1 MMTVINSSGNEMSD
15 IRFLITGATGA
26 TGGAAAAQLLDKG
39 EHVRAFVHREDDR
52 SEALRK
58 RGAEVVVGDL
68 LDFDAVREA
77 LDGVNRA
84 YFVYP
89 IRPGLVQ
96 ATAQFAQSALE
107 AGVEG
112 IVNMSQI
119 SARGDAK
126 SDSAREHWLAEQVF
140 DWSRLNVAHVRPTYF
155 AEWLLY
161 LAPMIRQGVMY
172 APFTGTHPSP
182 VRTRA
187 VSSPAYSKIPN
198 RTAVKFILSMVR
210 SN

>member
-1 MMTVINSSGNEMSD
+1 MSD
-15 IRFLITGATGA
+15 TRFLITGATGA
-26 TGGAAAAQLLDKG
+26 TGSAAAALLLDRG
-39 EHVRAFVHREDDR
+39 ERVRAFVHREDDR

-77 LDGVNRA
+77 LNGVNRA

-126 SDSAREHWLAEQVF
+126 SHSAREHWLAEQVF
-140 DWSRLNVAHVRPTYF
+140 AIGQGSTLLTSGRPISRNGCST
-155 AEWLLY
+155 
-161 LAPMIRQGVMY
+161 
-172 APFTGTHPSP
+172 
-182 VRTRA
+182 
-187 VSSPAYSKIPN
+187 
-198 RTAVKFILSMVR
+198 
-210 SN
+210 

>member
-1 MMTVINSSGNEMSD
+1 MSD
-15 IRFLITGATGA
+15 TRFLITGATGA

-39 EHVRAFVHREDDR
+39 ERVRGLGHGEDGR
-52 SEALRK
+52 SEGLRK

-77 LDGVNRA
+77 LNGVNRA

-119 SARGDAK
+119 SARGNAK
-126 SDSAREHWLAEQVF
+126 SHSAPEHWLAEKVF
-140 DWSRLNVAHVRPTYF
+140 DWSGPNLAHLPPTSF
-155 AEWLLY
+155 
-161 LAPMIRQGVMY
+161 P
-172 APFTGTHPSP
+172 
-182 VRTRA
+182 
-187 VSSPAYSKIPN
+187 YS
-198 RTAVKFILSMVR
+198 AFFL
-210 SN
+210 

>member
-1 MMTVINSSGNEMSD
+1 MSD
-15 IRFLITGATGA
+15 TRFLITGATGA

-39 EHVRAFVHREDDR
+39 ERVRAFVHRKDAR

-77 LDGVNRA
+77 LNGVNRA

-126 SDSAREHWLAEQVF
+126 EPFGPRALAGGTGFRLVRAQRC
-140 DWSRLNVAHVRPTYF
+140 SRPADLFRGMAALPSPDDPPGCHVRTIHDRP
-155 AEWLLY
+155 A
-161 LAPMIRQGVMY
+161 R
-172 APFTGTHPSP
+172 TH
-182 VRTRA
+182 RR
-187 VSSPAYSKIPN
+187 
-198 RTAVKFILSMVR
+198 
-210 SN
+210 